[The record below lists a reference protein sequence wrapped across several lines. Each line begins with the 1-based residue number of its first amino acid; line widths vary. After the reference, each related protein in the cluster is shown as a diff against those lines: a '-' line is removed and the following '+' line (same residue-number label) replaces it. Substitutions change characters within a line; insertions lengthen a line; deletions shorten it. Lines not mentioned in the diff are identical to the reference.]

1 MRVYRQ
7 HGVKAID
14 GLLLT
19 HDHADALGGLDELRS
34 LQPYDAVTMEVGTAI
49 RCALRTP

>member
-19 HDHADALGGLDELRS
+19 HDHADALGGLDELE
-34 LQPYDAVTMEVGTAI
+34 PE
-49 RCALRTP
+49 P

>member
-19 HDHADALGGLDELRS
+19 HDHADALGGLDEL
-34 LQPYDAVTMEVGTAI
+34 
-49 RCALRTP
+49 